1 MIELENL
8 HNRSLDDILD
18 EYLNKIPYFS
28 TEWTDYQEAD
38 PGITLVE
45 LFSWLKWVQHEYLN
59 REVPGV
65 STKFLRLLDVNR
77 YKNKGA
83 KTFLEVSHIKENT
96 DLPVRTQWKSGN
108 MVFENTENQTL
119 INSSILNIE
128 FDNPEMPSQ
137 EEYYKFDGNNVFYV
151 FGKNTERK
159 ETNSGKR
166 RFIISFDAPI
176 PQDKMFN
183 IFFSVYNSHDLKRN
197 PIKES
202 DKFVPMA
209 KIKWEYYGIKD
220 GNTGWHEINVIKDYT
235 YEFLFPGIIEMKIDG
250 TTEPIDGEYK
260 IRATLIYDE
269 YDYPPRIDNVITN
282 VFSVTQNET
291 KCENTIIKK
300 QDIFPDFSVEVPRNL
315 ALYGRSEVYLRSDG
329 GWVRTSSPTFK
340 SFTKKGKLTVDL
352 SEVWDEIKNLKPGD
366 DAVMIVSYDQ
376 DFKDSAV
383 LGSGT
388 GITNQTFKFEFKNV
402 LYNDLELL
410 ISEKINGK
418 EVFFKWK
425 RVDDFYSS
433 GKYDRHFVYD
443 ENEKVIIFGD
453 HEHGMAP
460 QLGNNN
466 IIICGLRFT
475 SGYKSNIKE
484 NMISSVITRNNA
496 LSNSRISQIKEAAG
510 GRDTESIEHA
520 SARAA
525 EIFSNPHRAVSKK
538 DYENIVKNT
547 PGLMFSNVKI
557 LPNYMPGEDTSKQN
571 CITIAVRWNRKVG
584 LTLPK
589 SFEQN
594 IMNHINK
601 YRLINTR
608 IKVISPEYIGLII
621 SGKIVVDSFYREED
635 KIIEKEIKRFIKNMN
650 EDLGKTLHFG
660 DVFGMIDKLK
670 YVSRLDN
677 LRIVPVGNFIQKNV
691 SEDIIIPPNG
701 VYYVEKIDFNYIKN
715 SEIYKG

>member
-1 MIELENL
+1 MYEI
-8 HNRSLDDILD
+8 
-18 EYLNKIPYFS
+18 
-28 TEWTDYQEAD
+28 
-38 PGITLVE
+38 
-45 LFSWLKWVQHEYLN
+45 
-59 REVPGV
+59 
-65 STKFLRLLDVNR
+65 DV
-77 YKNKGA
+77 
-83 KTFLEVSHIKENT
+83 I
-96 DLPVRTQWKSGN
+96 
-108 MVFENTENQTL
+108 
-119 INSSILNIE
+119 
-128 FDNPEMPSQ
+128 
-137 EEYYKFDGNNVFYV
+137 
-151 FGKNTERK
+151 
-159 ETNSGKR
+159 
-166 RFIISFDAPI
+166 
-176 PQDKMFN
+176 QDF
-183 IFFSVYNSHDLKRN
+183 
-197 PIKES
+197 
-202 DKFVPMA
+202 
-209 KIKWEYYGIKD
+209 
-220 GNTGWHEINVIKDYT
+220 T
-235 YEFLFPGIIEMKIDG
+235 YEFLFSGIVTMKIDG
-250 TTEPIDGEYK
+250 MVEPMDGEYK
-260 IRATLIYDE
+260 IRATLLYDE

-282 VFSVTQNET
+282 VFSVTQNEI
-291 KCENTIIKK
+291 KCENIVIKK
-300 QDIFPDFSVEVPRNL
+300 QDILPDFSVEVPRNL
-315 ALYGRSEVYLRSDG
+315 ALYGRSEVYLKSDG

-352 SEVWDEIKNLKPGD
+352 SEVWDELKNLKPDD
-366 DAVMIVSYDQ
+366 DAVMIVSYGQ

-388 GITNQTFKFEFKNV
+388 GMTNQTFKFEFKNV

-443 ENEKVIIFGD
+443 EDEKVIIFGD

-460 QLGNNN
+460 RPGNDN

-484 NMISSVITRNNA
+484 NMISSVVTRNNA
-496 LSNSRISQIKEAAG
+496 LSNSRISQITEATG

-525 EIFSNPHRAVSKK
+525 EIFSNPYRAVSKK
-538 DYENIVKNT
+538 DYENIVKST
-547 PGLMFSNVKI
+547 PGLMFTNVKI

-571 CITIAVRWNRKVG
+571 CVTIAVRWNRKVG

-601 YRLINTR
+601 YRLINTHV
-608 IKVISPEYIGLII
+608 KVISPEYIGLII

-635 KIIEKEIKRFIKNMN
+635 KTIEKEIKRFIKNMN
-650 EDLGKTLHFG
+650 EDLGRTLHFG

>member
-18 EYLNKIPYFS
+18 EYLNKIPYLS

-38 PGITLVE
+38 PGITMVE

-59 REVPGV
+59 RNFPGV

-83 KTFLEVSHIKENT
+83 KTFLEVSHVKENT
-96 DLPVRTQWKSGN
+96 DLPVRTKWKSGD

-159 ETNSGKR
+159 DKNGVKR

-176 PQDKMFN
+176 SQGKMFN

-197 PIKES
+197 PIKEDS
-202 DKFVPMA
+202 KFVPMA
-209 KIKWEYYGIKD
+209 RIKWEYYGVKN
-220 GNTGWHEINVIKDYT
+220 GKKGWHEVSVVNDFT
-235 YEFLFPGIIEMKIDG
+235 YQFLFSGIVGMKIDG
-250 TTEPIDGEYK
+250 TTEPMDGEYK
-260 IRATLIYDE
+260 IRATLLYDE
-269 YDYPPRIDNVITN
+269 YDYPPRIDNVIPN
-282 VFSVTQNET
+282 VFSVVQNESR
-291 KCENTIIKK
+291 CENIVIKK
-300 QDIFPDFSVEVPRNL
+300 EDVLPDFTVDVPRNL
-315 ALYGRSEVYLRSDG
+315 ALYGRSEVYLKSHG
-329 GWVRTSSPTFK
+329 GWVRTFSPTFK
-340 SFTKKGKLTVDL
+340 SFTKKGKLSVDL
-352 SEVWDEIKNLKPGD
+352 SEVWSEIKNLKPSD
-366 DAVMIVSYDQ
+366 EAVMIVSCDQ
-376 DFKDSAV
+376 DFKDNMV

-388 GITNQTFKFEFKNV
+388 GMTGQTVKFEFKNV

-410 ISEKINGK
+410 ISEKIDGK

-443 ENEKVIIFGD
+443 EDEKVITFGD

-460 QLGNNN
+460 RPGNDN
-466 IIICGLRFT
+466 IRICGLRFT
-475 SGYKSNIKE
+475 SGYKSNIKDK
-484 NMISSVITRNNA
+484 MISSVISLNNA
-496 LSNSRISQIKEAAG
+496 LNNSRVFQITEATG
-510 GRDTESIEHA
+510 GRDIESIEHA

-525 EIFSNPHRAVSKK
+525 EIFSNPYRAVSKK
-538 DYENIVKNT
+538 DYENIVKST
-547 PGLMFSNVKI
+547 PGLMFTNVKI
-557 LPNYMPGEDTSKQN
+557 LPNYMPGEDVSNQN
-571 CITIAVRWNRKVG
+571 CVTIAVRWNRKVG

-589 SFEQN
+589 SFEEN

-601 YRLINTR
+601 YRLINTHV
-608 IKVISPEYIGLII
+608 KVISPEYIGLII
-621 SGKIVVDSFYREED
+621 TGKIVVDSFYREED
-635 KIIEKEIKRFIKNMN
+635 RTIEKEIKRFVKNMN
-650 EDLGKTLHFG
+650 NDLGKTLHFG
-660 DVFGMIDKLK
+660 DIFGMIDKLK
-670 YVSRLDN
+670 YVSRLDS
-677 LRIVPVGNFIQKNV
+677 LRIVPIGNFVQKNV

-701 VYYVEKIDFNYIKN
+701 VYYVEKIDFNYVKN